1 MMQRI
6 VTLIVALTTGTALA
20 QAADV
25 QSSGPSPVAYV
36 YVSAPG
42 AVKGF
47 SVSAGGALTPLPG
60 SPYVGI
66 ALNHMSV
73 NGKYLFGIGQDQEH
87 VYSYLREANGAL
99 SLTPVDE
106 LNTRTYNDC
115 PKLTTTQVDRT
126 GSTLYVSQAECPD
139 HSAGHDYYNI
149 EQFRIN
155 SNGTLQFLGNH
166 PIGVPSNTSPSP
178 LYFLANNDFGYQ
190 FACYFPRESSSTA
203 WIAIY
208 KRASDGVL
216 QPAVNAQYYNN
227 DTYNDLPCFTATDET
242 NHLAVAQV
250 GYVYDNGQMV
260 YNLAKIA
267 SFTTDSNGTITQP
280 NQFNVRTLSLPNGVV
295 TAMSISPAG
304 NLLAV
309 GGPQGFQLFH
319 FNGAAPVGYYTKDV
333 LQPSKDFEEFVW
345 DKSNHLFAVTSTG
358 LLVYNVT
365 PTAYSELESVSI
377 PNASSAIA
385 ISLP

>member
-1 MMQRI
+1 
-6 VTLIVALTTGTALA
+6 
-20 QAADV
+20 
-25 QSSGPSPVAYV
+25 
-36 YVSAPG
+36 
-42 AVKGF
+42 
-47 SVSAGGALTPLPG
+47 
-60 SPYVGI
+60 
-66 ALNHMSV
+66 MSV
-73 NGKYLFGIGQDQEH
+73 NGKYLFGVGQDQEH
-87 VYSYLREANGAL
+87 VYSYLREANGSL
-99 SLTPVDE
+99 SLSPVDE

-139 HSAGHDYYNI
+139 HSAGHNYYNI

-155 SNGTLQFLGNH
+155 SNGTLQFLANH
-166 PIGVPSNTSPSP
+166 ELGIPSVTSPSP

-190 FACYFPRESSSTA
+190 FACYFPKESTSNG
-203 WIAIY
+203 WISIY
-208 KRASDGVL
+208 NRASDGVL

-227 DTYNDLPCFTATDET
+227 DTYSDLPCFAATDEM

-250 GYVYDNGQMV
+250 GYVYYNGSMV

-295 TAMSISPAG
+295 NAMSISPAG

-319 FNGAAPVGYYTKDV
+319 FNGADPVSYYTKDV

-345 DKSNHLFAVTSTG
+345 DKSNHLFAVTTGG

-365 PTAYSELESVSI
+365 PTAYSELGSKSI

-385 ISLP
+385 VSLP